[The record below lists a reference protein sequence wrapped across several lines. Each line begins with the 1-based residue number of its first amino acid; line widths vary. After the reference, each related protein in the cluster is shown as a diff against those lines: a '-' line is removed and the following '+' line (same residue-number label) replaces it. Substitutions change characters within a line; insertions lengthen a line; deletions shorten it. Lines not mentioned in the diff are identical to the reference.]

1 MTENRHK
8 ILLVAP
14 VLQNTFQKSFFF
26 FFKEYK
32 L

>member
-26 FFKEYK
+26 FLKNTS
-32 L
+32 